1 MERAIIFCGGEMDTD
16 SVWLPEYKDSLILC
30 ADGGY
35 RHALRIGIIPNM
47 IIGDMDSGI
56 EKYPDSIAH
65 KIYPSEKD
73 LTDTNICLDYAIEKG
88 CREVILLGGLGG
100 RLDHEFSNYCL
111 LLYGLQKDVK
121 VIIINGKNEIWMENK
136 PFSLFPTEKK
146 YISFVS
152 FTEKTE
158 GVTYKGLKYP
168 LSDATLYSKDAQFS
182 ISNEIIEKKAEIS
195 VKSGIL
201 LCIRTED

>member
-1 MERAIIFCGGEMDTD
+1 MKCVIFGSAPINSYDFINKYLDKSDFII
-16 SVWLPEYKDSLILC
+16 C
-30 ADGGY
+30 ADGGIA
-35 RHALRIGIIPNM
+35 HTEKLGITPQL
-47 IIGDMDSGI
+47 IIGDFDSYSG
-56 EKYPDSIAH
+56 KLPSDNVMR
-65 KIYPSEKD
+65 YPSEKD
-73 LTDTNICLDYAIEKG
+73 DTDMALCIEYAIKNGYE
-88 CREVILLGGLGG
+88 EIIIAGGLGG
-100 RLDHEFSNYCL
+100 RIDHTLANLSL
-111 LLYGLQKDVK
+111 LAKYSDKSIMLIDEKTEITAISDFCSLE
-121 VIIINGKNEIWMENK
+121 KN
-136 PFSLFPTEKK
+136 EKK

-195 VKSGIL
+195 LKSGIL